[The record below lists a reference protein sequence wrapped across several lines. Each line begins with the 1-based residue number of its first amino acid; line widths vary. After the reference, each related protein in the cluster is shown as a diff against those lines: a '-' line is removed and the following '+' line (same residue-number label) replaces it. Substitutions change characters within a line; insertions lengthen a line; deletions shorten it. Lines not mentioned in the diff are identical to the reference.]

1 MHTPGRNEPCPC
13 GSGQKYKRCC
23 AGRGAAANRLTVP
36 PGAHLHE
43 LDERLVKAMV
53 RYANARF
60 GRGWRSEAA
69 EAFFED
75 PDFVL
80 DGPDMMLF
88 IPWAV
93 HHWEVEGR
101 PVREWFLE
109 ERGAKLSEAERAWLV
124 AQRSAVLTFWEML
137 EVRPGVGVRVRDL
150 LGGGEHFVHEV
161 LGSQLLRP
169 RDAVLGR
176 MVEHEG
182 LAVFCGMHPH
192 PLPPREADEVVRI
205 ARKALRVRGDRSI
218 PREWLAQE
226 ETTLG
231 LVHVWEDAL
240 DWLDMAA
247 EQVPELRNTDGEPLV
262 LVEDHYALVPG
273 ARPRVL
279 EALARLE
286 GAEVEE
292 DEEGVHC
299 TFLKEGNAMHRDW
312 ENTVIGRAHVGAE
325 ALRLETNSV
334 ARAEALRRR
343 VEAACEGLI
352 THQKRDEAGPEELLE
367 EREGQ
372 PAPRLEPPSP
382 EMMAVLRELKERH
395 YATWPDTKLPA
406 LKGKSPREAVRTRAG
421 RHRVDV
427 LLKEMENTEAV
438 LPVEERMDFSGLR
451 RELGLEG

>member
-23 AGRGAAANRLTVP
+23 AAREAAANPSAAP

-43 LDERLVKAMV
+43 WDDRVLKAMV

-60 GRGWRSEAA
+60 GREWVSEAA
-69 EAFFED
+69 GAWFED
-75 PDFVL
+75 PDFGL
-80 DGPDMMLF
+80 DGPEMMLF
-88 IPWAV
+88 MPWVV

-109 ERGAKLSEAERAWLV
+109 ERGAKLPEAERAWLG
-124 AQRSAVLTFWEML
+124 AQRSAVFTVWEVV
-137 EVRPGVGVRVRDL
+137 EVRAGVGLRVKDL

-161 LGSQLLRP
+161 LGSRQLRP
-169 RDAVLGR
+169 RHAVLGR
-176 MVEHEG
+176 VVEHEG
-182 LAVFCGMHPH
+182 LAVFCGMHPR
-192 PLPPREADEVVRI
+192 PLPPREADEVVRL
-205 ARKALRVRGDRSI
+205 AHKALRVRGERPI

-226 ETTLG
+226 ATTLG
-231 LVHVWEDAL
+231 LVHVWEDVL
-240 DWLDMAA
+240 TWFDVAA
-247 EQVPELRNTDGEPLV
+247 ARRPELRNTDGEPFV
-262 LVEDHYALVPG
+262 LVEDHYVLVAG

-292 DEEGVHC
+292 DEDGVHC

-312 ENTVIGRAHVGAE
+312 ENTVIGRAHVGAA
-325 ALRLETNSV
+325 ALWLETNSV
-334 ARAEALRRR
+334 ARADALRRR

-352 THQKRDEAGPEELLE
+352 THRRREETEASKMLE
-367 EREGQ
+367 EKVGQ
-372 PAPRLEPPSP
+372 RAPSRAPPPPEVLE
-382 EMMAVLRELKERH
+382 VLRDFKERH
-395 YATWPDTKLPA
+395 YATWLDTKLPA
-406 LKGKSPREAVRTRAG
+406 LKGKSPRQAVRTKSG
-421 RHRVDV
+421 RHAVDV
-427 LLKEMENTEAV
+427 LLKEMENMEAG

>member
-1 MHTPGRNEPCPC
+1 MPGRNEPCPC

-23 AGRGAAANRLTVP
+23 AGRDAAVNRLAAP

-43 LDERLVKAMV
+43 ADEGLVTALV

-60 GRGWRSEAA
+60 GRGWRREAA

-80 DGPDMMLF
+80 EGPDMQLF
-88 IPWAV
+88 MPWAV

-109 ERGAKLSEAERAWLV
+109 EKGAKLSEAERAWLL
-124 AQRSAVLTFWEML
+124 AQRPVVLTVWEVV
-137 EVRPGVGVRVRDL
+137 EVQEGVGLRVRDL

-161 LGSQLLRP
+161 LGSRQLRP
-169 RDAVLGR
+169 RHAVLGR

-192 PLPPREADEVVRI
+192 PLPPTEADEVVRI
-205 ARKALRVRGDRSI
+205 ARKALRVRGDRLV

-240 DWLDMAA
+240 DWLDMQA
-247 EQVPELRNTDGEPLV
+247 ERVPVLHNTDGEPFV
-262 LVEDHYALVPG
+262 LVEDHYALMPG

-279 EALARLE
+279 ETLARLE

-292 DEEGVHC
+292 GEEGVVC
-299 TFLKEGNAMHRDW
+299 TFLKQGNAMHRDW

-334 ARAEALRRR
+334 TRADALRRR

-352 THQKRDEAGPEELLE
+352 SHQKRQETEASKLLE

-372 PAPRLEPPSP
+372 PAPVLEPPPP
-382 EMMAVLRELKERH
+382 EMLEVLREFQERH
-395 YATWPDTKLPA
+395 YATWLDMKLPA
-406 LKGKSPREAVRTRAG
+406 LRGKSPRQAVRTKAG
-421 RHRVDV
+421 RHAVDV
-427 LLKEMENTEAV
+427 LLKEMENAEAD
-438 LPVEERMDFSGLR
+438 LPVEQRMDFSGLR